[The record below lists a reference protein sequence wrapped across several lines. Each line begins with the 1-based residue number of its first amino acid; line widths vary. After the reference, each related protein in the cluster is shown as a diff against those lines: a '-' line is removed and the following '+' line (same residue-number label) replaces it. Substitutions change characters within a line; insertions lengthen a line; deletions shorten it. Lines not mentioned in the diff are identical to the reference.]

1 VCREVRAGCSILPFL
16 PGLRLTSVTGNASGA
31 LCHSIMDDGEIL
43 VALAGLQVMAV
54 VQLSRLD
61 LIVQVKSVHKFQA
74 SLDFCWILSLQVV
87 LALLAEVAPREISAL
102 QALHRLKLR
111 TP

>member
-1 VCREVRAGCSILPFL
+1 
-16 PGLRLTSVTGNASGA
+16 
-31 LCHSIMDDGEIL
+31 MDDGEIL

-87 LALLAEVAPREISAL
+87 LALLAEVA
-102 QALHRLKLR
+102 
-111 TP
+111 